1 MVFLTTVTSFLIFV
15 IPAFSFVFL
24 AFLFVFPAQAGI
36 HCLALTKKS
45 STGGLVYG

>member
-1 MVFLTTVTSFLIFV
+1 MSFSLIAT
-15 IPAFSFVFL
+15 PAFSFVI
-24 AFLFVFPAQAGI
+24 PAKAGT